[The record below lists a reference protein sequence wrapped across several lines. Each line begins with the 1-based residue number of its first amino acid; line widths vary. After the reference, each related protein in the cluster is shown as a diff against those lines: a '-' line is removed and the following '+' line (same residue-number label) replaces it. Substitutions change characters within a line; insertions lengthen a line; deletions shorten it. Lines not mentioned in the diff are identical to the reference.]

1 MGTGRGLPAITR
13 RDCLAAAA
21 LAATPLT
28 RATAATAPAAKT
40 LRVAFAFAE
49 TGFDPLQVSDLSSTT
64 INAHIFEPLLT
75 YDHLARPARLV
86 PLTAAALPEASAD
99 FRRWVFTVRPGI
111 LFADDPVFNGRPRE
125 LTAADYVY
133 TFKRF
138 FDPRLHS
145 DNLYLFEAERFV
157 GLAELRRQAIAG
169 KTPFAYDTE
178 VEGLRALDRYRI
190 EMRLA
195 APSPRLPLLFTYGQT
210 GAVAREV
217 VEAYGADLM
226 AHPVGTGPFRLA
238 QWRRGSS
245 IVLVRNPRFREQR
258 FDATPPEGDADGAAL
273 AAAQRGK
280 RLPLVDR
287 VEVSIIDEAQ
297 PRWLAFNGGALDIL
311 ALPAE
316 FADIAMP
323 GNELAPFLA
332 RRGVRARREVEAAVT
347 HTFFNFADPMVGGY
361 TPERVALRRAVALA
375 LDSQA
380 EIRLVLHGQA
390 VAAQTLVP
398 PHCYG
403 YDPALKSEM
412 SDASLAR
419 ANALLDVFGYARAGP
434 GGARRRPDGQALE
447 LRIAA
452 PPDQRS
458 RRRNELWQR
467 RLDAIGV
474 AVRFETA
481 PFGELIKRSV
491 AGQLMIWGFTWT
503 SGAPDGDFFLGM
515 AYGPNANQSN
525 DARFALPAYDRL
537 YERQRVLP
545 DGPERMALMREAER
559 LMLAYVPYI
568 PRNFPVATDLVQ
580 AHVRGY
586 VRHPFVNDAWRYTEV
601 VGTEPA

>member
-1 MGTGRGLPAITR
+1 MERLTR
-13 RDCLAAAA
+13 REWLAAAA
-21 LAATPLT
+21 LAV
-28 RATAATAPAAKT
+28 PAASVASVGANGGDRT

-49 TGFDPLQVSDLSSTT
+49 TGFDPLQVSDTSSST
-64 INAHIFEPLLT
+64 INSHIFEPLLT
-75 YDHLARPARLV
+75 YDYLARPARLV
-86 PLTAAALPEASAD
+86 PLTAAALPVASAD
-99 FRRWVFTVRPGI
+99 FRRYVFTLQPGI
-111 LFADDPVFNGRPRE
+111 FFADDPAFGGKPRE
-125 LTAADYVY
+125 LVAADYVY

-145 DNLYLFEAERFV
+145 DNLYLFEAEHFL
-157 GLAELRRQAIAG
+157 GLTELRRKAIAS
-169 KTPFAYDTE
+169 KTPFPYDAE
-178 VEGLRALDRYRI
+178 VEGLRALDRYRLEI
-190 EMRLA
+190 RLA
-195 APSPRLPLLFTYGQT
+195 APSPRLPLLFTYAQT

-217 VEAYGADLM
+217 VEAYGDDLM
-226 AHPVGTGPFRLA
+226 AHPVGTGPFKLA

-245 IVLVRNPRFREQR
+245 IVLVRNPHFRAQR
-258 FDATPPEGDADGAAL
+258 FDAAPVEGDAAGQAL

-280 RLPLVDR
+280 RLPLLDR

-297 PRWLAFNGGALDIL
+297 PRWLAFNGGALDVL
-311 ALPAE
+311 TLPAE

-323 GNELAPFLA
+323 GGTLAPFLA
-332 RRGVRARREVEAAVT
+332 RRGVRARRELEAAVT
-347 HTFFNFADPMVGGY
+347 QSFFNFADPMVGGY

-380 EIRLVLHGQA
+380 EIRLVLHGEA
-390 VAAQTLVP
+390 IPAQTLVP

-412 SDASLAR
+412 SEASLAR
-419 ANALLDVFGYARAGP
+419 ANALLDVYGYARAGP
-434 GGARRRPDGQALE
+434 GLPRRQPDGAALE

-467 RLDAIGV
+467 RLSAIGV
-474 AVRFETA
+474 AARFETA

-503 SGAPDGDFFLGM
+503 AGAPDGDFFLGM

-525 DARFALPAYDRL
+525 DARFALPAFDRL

-545 DGPERMALMREAER
+545 DGPERLALMREAER

-568 PRNFPVATDLVQ
+568 ARNFPVGTDLVQ
-580 AHVRGY
+580 PRVRGY
-586 VRHPFVNDAWRYTEV
+586 VRHPFVNDTWRYTEV
-601 VGTEPA
+601 VEPEPA